1 MKIIIN
7 EKGNISTYSLK
18 IYFSSFT
25 SGSKLD
31 GIEQVRQGTW
41 VTDDKPFLTVNAST
55 SDHHP
60 EFISETIRL
69 KELQDNGA
77 EQCMDF
83 EKKYS
88 RSSSGTSKASDKR
101 LDE

>member
-1 MKIIIN
+1 M
-7 EKGNISTYSLK
+7 STYSLK
-18 IYFSSFT
+18 IYFSSLT

-31 GIEQVRQGTW
+31 GIEQVRQGTCNW

-55 SDHHP
+55 PDHRS
-60 EFISETIRL
+60 EAISETIRL

-77 EQCMDF
+77 EQNMNF
-83 EKKYS
+83 EKKDS
-88 RSSSGTSKASDKR
+88 KSSSGTSNASDKR

>member
-1 MKIIIN
+1 M
-7 EKGNISTYSLK
+7 STYSRK
-18 IYFSSFT
+18 IYFSSLT

-31 GIEQVRQGTW
+31 GIEQVRQGTCNW

-55 SDHHP
+55 PDQRS
-60 EFISETIRL
+60 EAISETIRL

-77 EQCMDF
+77 EQNMDF
-83 EKKYS
+83 EKKDS
-88 RSSSGTSKASDKR
+88 KSSAGTSNASDKR